1 MRKQLKCLF
10 KCGYFTYLNQIST
23 HYIYY
28 NIFSIV
34 TTINTHSYARY
45 SRKIQ

>member
-10 KCGYFTYLNQIST
+10 KCGYSLYLNQI
-23 HYIYY
+23 YIYY
-28 NIFSIV
+28 NIFSSV
-34 TTINTHSYARY
+34 TTYITHSYARY

>member
-1 MRKQLKCLF
+1 MWLLH
-10 KCGYFTYLNQIST
+10 ISQSDL
-23 HYIYY
+23 YIYY